1 MKKNTLKK
9 AMALALAGMMALSV
23 AACGQPS
30 DTEPLEAAS
39 NPVEEETDEAITLTI
54 WNTEVTTPGIQDN
67 DVARVIEEK
76 LGIKMDIVQGDSQ
89 KFSVLVAGGDLPDII
104 YTNPAQQGVE
114 ANALITSG
122 QLIAMDDLI
131 DQYGENIKKNFP
143 SRLDYSKKYVSNGED
158 KTYFI
163 PVLCYTVDEENPDIS
178 YTIENVGLMTRWD
191 VYAAIGYP
199 EIQTTDDYLDVLKQ
213 MQDYARENED
223 VYKRQYQI
231 LKDNNQGACSAGWL
245 QVWSPGLMSQM
256 QCDLSVMISE
266 DDFNTF
272 AMPELRKQCDF
283 LQFPLY
289 HFDGQEQRR
298 HLQSLLSLEKLRVI
312 QWTSVVGQPSPVEY
326 LPALQAMQKAGKS
339 IFLMLKPYE
348 IEPIMQGLSSKGLHF
363 SVEAQSVEEADAIVK
378 LVEKLSHE

>member
-1 MKKNTLKK
+1 MNYTKNWEKSMERYKAFWQGEMLDRCCVSVTAPKRTLEPLPSFTSQEALEHWTDGEWVFKIWKNYFESTYFAGDAFPNLWLNLGPSGHAGYIKDARCKFMQGSGLNCTTWYDHSIYDWDTDFPVFDPNGFLYKKTLELANYLAAESKGEVMVSMPDN
-9 AMALALAGMMALSV
+9 AGNLDALACLRGTGELLI
-23 AACGQPS
+23 
-30 DTEPLEAAS
+30 DF
-39 NPVEEETDEAITLTI
+39 VEEKETVLRAGKVMQSVWEQA
-54 WNTEVTTPGIQDN
+54 VT
-67 DVARVIEEK
+67 DV
-76 LGIKMDIVQGDSQ
+76 
-89 KFSVLVAGGDLPDII
+89 
-104 YTNPAQQGVE
+104 
-114 ANALITSG
+114 
-122 QLIAMDDLI
+122 
-131 DQYGENIKKNFP
+131 
-143 SRLDYSKKYVSNGED
+143 
-158 KTYFI
+158 
-163 PVLCYTVDEENPDIS
+163 
-178 YTIENVGLMTRWD
+178 
-191 VYAAIGYP
+191 
-199 EIQTTDDYLDVLKQ
+199 
-213 MQDYARENED
+213 
-223 VYKRQYQI
+223 YQI

-266 DDFNTF
+266 NDFNTF

-326 LPALQAMQKAGKS
+326 LPTLQAMQKAGKS